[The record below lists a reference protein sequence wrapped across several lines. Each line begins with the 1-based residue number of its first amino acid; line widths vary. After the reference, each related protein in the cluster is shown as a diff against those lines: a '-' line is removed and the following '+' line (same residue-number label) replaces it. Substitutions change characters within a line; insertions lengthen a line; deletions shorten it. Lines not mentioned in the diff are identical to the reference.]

1 MARRILFKEMVL
13 SSQAAEASTASI
25 ITRESLAL
33 PLLQSLLHHRT
44 MAPRGRSAKA
54 SADAPPTDAN
64 QPEVDQPD
72 VNQPAPEREP
82 ADKQIASDE
91 INTALNNETA
101 AATIVSTS
109 TLHVPVAG
117 SSGLSVQDKMQSSQ
131 PATMAEQQFLE
142 DDSDEELD
150 IDIAKDDAFR
160 LRYTAILLI
169 PMVLSQEIIAIIAAV
184 RLLMQKVWCS
194 SLTPNAGVTENIQE
208 MTPGFVAKTRFCRL
222 QISFLD
228 ERDAHHIKSHVFEY
242 QKTNSLSI
250 KCIWQHTEDPSYLK
264 EKAAHPLAIEV
275 LFKRVPANVVPD
287 VLKDLLVRFK
297 LKMRKQSAFKEG
309 FAFHRVVHPLTG
321 ADTDVIKGLV
331 VQHPAYPLRLTLTQ
345 MFAFA
350 AASLCASALMTPI
363 LKDPAIALV
372 STGRNREE
380 WICRQVCCGKTKGK
394 TFMAAAEHIVSASHL
409 LNLEKLGTAT
419 KASLD
424 KLNLAHLK
432 KDYGL

>member
-1 MARRILFKEMVL
+1 MATRKLLKEMVL
-13 SSQAAEASTASI
+13 SSQAAEASIASI
-25 ITRESLAL
+25 ITSESQAL

-54 SADAPPTDAN
+54 SADAPPPDAN
-64 QPEVDQPD
+64 QPEVDQPVVDQSD
-72 VNQPAPEREP
+72 VNQLVPEREP
-82 ADKQIASDE
+82 ADKHIVSDE

-101 AATIVSTS
+101 AATFVSTS
-109 TLHVPVAG
+109 TLPAPVAG
-117 SSGLSVQDKMQSSQ
+117 SSDLSVEDKIQSSQ
-131 PATMAEQQFLE
+131 PATMVEQQFLE

-150 IDIAKDDAFR
+150 IDIAKEDAFR

-169 PMVLSQEIIAIIAAV
+169 PMVLSQEIKAIIVAV

-194 SLTPNAGVTENIQE
+194 SLTPNAGVTANIQE
-208 MTPGFVAKTRFCRL
+208 MTPGFVAKTRLCRL

-228 ERDAHHIKSHVFEY
+228 ERDAHHIKFHVFEY
-242 QKTNSLSI
+242 QKTNSPSI
-250 KCIWQHTEDPSYLK
+250 KCIWQHTEDLSYLK

-297 LKMRKQSAFKEG
+297 LKMRKQSAFMEG
-309 FAFHRVVHPLTG
+309 FAFHRVAHPLTR

-331 VQHPAYPLRLTLTQ
+331 VQHPA
-345 MFAFA
+345 
-350 AASLCASALMTPI
+350 
-363 LKDPAIALV
+363 IALV
-372 STGRNREE
+372 STGSSREE
-380 WICRQVCCGKTKGK
+380 WICTQVCCGKTKGK